1 LQGRRKTLLSFEK
14 MKTYFW
20 IVLLAVIPYT
30 TISAG
35 SGMKPQWKTRGENYL
50 NNQIQNKSYEFK
62 IAHSHGNSPSEARE
76 GKIKA
81 LAGHFSNSD
90 TYRVEESLESENV
103 QGKTAH
109 SSVTYREK
117 VTNQQITKT
126 FYHVEIDEYWECTD
140 GVYHLYTLYATS
152 KGDQE
157 PVFDCF
163 STTTSYG
170 TAPALMSIIPGVGQF
185 YKGSIVKGICMFAGV
200 AACGLGALFCENER
214 SSYKNK
220 MKEQPQFA
228 QTYNTKANNYE
239 TARNICLGA
248 AAAIWVY
255 NIIDAAT
262 AKGAKKIV
270 ISPNHDSYLSIH
282 PVATSKSFSISF
294 AYNF

>member
-1 LQGRRKTLLSFEK
+1 
-14 MKTYFW
+14 MKYIWT
-20 IVLLAVIPYT
+20 VLLAFIPYA

-35 SGMKPQWKTRGENYL
+35 SDMKPQWKTKGENYL
-50 NNQIQNKSYEFK
+50 NNQIPDKSYDFK
-62 IAHSHGNSPSEARE
+62 IAHSWGSSLSEARQ
-76 GKIKA
+76 GKIQA
-81 LAGHFSNSD
+81 LAGRFANSD

-103 QGKTAH
+103 RGKAAH

-117 VTNQQITKT
+117 VTNQQTTKI
-126 FYHVEIDEYWECTD
+126 FYHIEVDEYWEWTD

-152 KGDQE
+152 KDDQE
-157 PVFDCF
+157 PVFDHF

-170 TAPALMSIIPGVGQF
+170 ATPVLMSIIPGVGQF
-185 YKGSIVKGICMFAGV
+185 HKGSTFKGICLLAGV

-214 SSYKNK
+214 SDYKNK

-248 AAAIWVY
+248 AAAVWIY

-270 ISPNHDSYLSIH
+270 ITPSHDSYLSIH
-282 PVATSKSFSISF
+282 PMATLNSFGISL